1 MTVYELFAVQRDKNT
16 LKSLYMELANHEN
29 LNPFKANIIT
39 DMPRGGGGKDIGEWY
54 TEEKERILKRIE
66 FYKRKLQEDRR
77 ILDEYI
83 AAAPFPECDIIRF
96 RVIND
101 MSWEEIGAE
110 VGYTG
115 RNTSRRFYNY
125 VKTCP
130 KCP

>member
-1 MTVYELFAVQRDKNT
+1 MTLYELFAIQRDKNI
-16 LKSLYMELANHEN
+16 LKSLYMELAAHEN
-29 LNPFKANIIT
+29 FNPFKANTIS
-39 DMPRGGGGKDIGEWY
+39 DMPKGGEGKRFEEWY
-54 TEEKERILKRIE
+54 AEEKERILKRIE